1 MSNSNVFSE
10 LIGNENSTTI
20 FSEILCDNI
29 NTKTI
34 NNENSAKTFKI
45 LSIDGGGSRVLYSL
59 YVLNEIEKKYCKDG
73 LLIRD
78 YFDMLCGTSIAS
90 SICVLISKGFT
101 IQKIIDIFEENIVK
115 IFPNGKLHQLYHS
128 IMQLFGSKYDNNM
141 LELILEKYV
150 GDEIFDT
157 NTLKNH
163 ICVPSFNLISK
174 NTCVFKN
181 YRNHKQFK
189 TKDIILS
196 TCAAPTY
203 FPSHKISSEYYIDGA
218 IWSNN
223 PSMLGYYE
231 VMEHFVD
238 GVKYNKC
245 AVLSIGNIVSTEQ
258 IYPTSSYFWN
268 IFKIPTLINV
278 ILDSVDSSIDH
289 YMKEIGR
296 ITNNI
301 YVRISHKEINSN
313 NSPIDDASI
322 KILSNLKDLGIED
335 GLHVINKHNSL
346 NSKFNISQFFISN
359 NTFGH

>member
-10 LIGNENSTTI
+10 FINDENSSTI
-20 FSEILCDNI
+20 FSEILCENNNIDRINKNDN
-29 NTKTI
+29 
-34 NNENSAKTFKI
+34 KTFKI

-59 YVLNEIEKKYCKDG
+59 YVLNEIEKKYCKEG
-73 LLIRD
+73 LIRD

-90 SICVLISKGFT
+90 SICVLISKGFS
-101 IQKIIDIFEENIVK
+101 IEKIIDIFEDNIVK
-115 IFPNGKLHQLYHS
+115 IFPNGKLYQLYHN
-128 IMQLFGSKYDNNM
+128 IMQLFGSKYNDK
-141 LELILEKYV
+141 ILESILDKYV
-150 GDEIFDT
+150 ENEIFDLD
-157 NTLKNH
+157 TLHNY

-181 YRNHKQFK
+181 YHNHKQIK

-231 VMEHFVD
+231 AIEHFID
-238 GVKYNKC
+238 GKKYNKC
-245 AVLSIGNIVSTEQ
+245 AVLSLGNIISTEQ

-278 ILDSVDSSIDH
+278 ILDSVDCSINH
-289 YMKEIGR
+289 YMKEISR

-313 NSPIDDASI
+313 NSPIDDSSI
-322 KILSNLKDLGIED
+322 KILSNLKELGIED
-335 GLHVINKHNSL
+335 GLHVIDKHNNL
-346 NSKFNISQFFISN
+346 NSKFNISQFFISKN
-359 NTFGH
+359 NFKYQ